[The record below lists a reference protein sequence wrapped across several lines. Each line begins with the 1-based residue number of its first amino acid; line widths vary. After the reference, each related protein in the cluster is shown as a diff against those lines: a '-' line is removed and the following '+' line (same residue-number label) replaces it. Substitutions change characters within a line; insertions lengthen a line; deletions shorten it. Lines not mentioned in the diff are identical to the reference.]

1 MDYNKVGK
9 ETTHEKVNENEPI
22 TNRMYATCSVNV
34 RSIQSQSAEI
44 LGILAAGEAVEVVE
58 NQGEWCSV
66 IYNGGEGCV
75 MSEFLSEDEVE

>member
-9 ETTHEKVNENEPI
+9 EKPHEKVNENE
-22 TNRMYATCSVNV
+22 TVTSRMYATCAVNV